1 MVVDFLVSE
10 YLLTLICFTQNKFKG
25 RTERLVVELR
35 WRWIDWFDVVF
46 I

>member
-25 RTERLVVELR
+25 RNGEACCGTALAVN
-35 WRWIDWFDVVF
+35 
-46 I
+46 